1 MKEKDY
7 DLSTM
12 ARIPKT
18 IRLQCDLS
26 CPGEEEE

>member
-7 DLSTM
+7 ELFTM

-18 IRLQCDLS
+18 IRLRCDLS
-26 CPGEEEE
+26 GEEEE